1 MKIDERHL
9 AFLSAVVDC
18 GGASEAASLLGTS
31 QPALSRMITTLERRL
46 GEPLFVKGRRPL
58 RPTPLGATLASYGR
72 AILDASRKAAEAA
85 HNHKGGGAGLVRLG
99 GVPYIMDGFV
109 SRMIA
114 SFQLKDPDIRIEQ
127 SYGYVD
133 ELLNRLEADQIDLA
147 LAPVG
152 FVDPSSAL
160 HSTPIIPV
168 NNVIACSSSHP
179 LLLKKRIVGPDLLE
193 YPWAAP
199 LLGSPLALDIQR
211 IQLSLGIGALPVRYA
226 GGSLMAVLNYI
237 AHGNALA
244 LLPHMLVRTRG
255 AELRVAS
262 LAFDIPQSGL
272 TLCIVARSAQRMLP
286 TVARLTAHIKSQFLE
301 VYPALAWTTSMPRVR
316 FGNAALDLKR

>member
-1 MKIDERHL
+1 
-9 AFLSAVVDC
+9 
-18 GGASEAASLLGTS
+18 
-31 QPALSRMITTLERRL
+31 
-46 GEPLFVKGRRPL
+46 
-58 RPTPLGATLASYGR
+58 
-72 AILDASRKAAEAA
+72 
-85 HNHKGGGAGLVRLG
+85 
-99 GVPYIMDGFV
+99 
-109 SRMIA
+109 
-114 SFQLKDPDIRIEQ
+114 
-127 SYGYVD
+127 
-133 ELLNRLEADQIDLA
+133 
-147 LAPVG
+147 
-152 FVDPSSAL
+152 
-160 HSTPIIPV
+160 
-168 NNVIACSSSHP
+168 
-179 LLLKKRIVGPDLLE
+179 
-193 YPWAAP
+193 
-199 LLGSPLALDIQR
+199 LALDIQR